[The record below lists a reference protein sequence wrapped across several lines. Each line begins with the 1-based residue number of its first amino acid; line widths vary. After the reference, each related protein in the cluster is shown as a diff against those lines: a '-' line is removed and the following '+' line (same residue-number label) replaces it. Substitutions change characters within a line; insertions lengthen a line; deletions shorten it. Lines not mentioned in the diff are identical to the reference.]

1 MLKLYE
7 LKTFYFLY
15 HNVKYVY
22 TQHKGL
28 PIHLLIYLKE
38 RVGRGTTH
46 SKSMEPNVT
55 KCRRGSSIHQ
65 TCRAMNWEKK
75 CKYASHG
82 ARPSEGFVELP
93 SQNIVNT
100 NTSTIYVKY
109 CLLMKTDSAMRYLYL
124 LFTYLLSIDS
134 YLQQYHIKVGE
145 NRDVYRSI
153 YLTYLDFLLQ
163 YLRSTSLLALI
174 PAFALLSGA

>member
-1 MLKLYE
+1 MFSNTLVVGISKYLLLFIILYNVHLKALYFLSPHLHLTGTLFKLYQNSARPKHSNIMLKLYE

-38 RVGRGTTH
+38 RVGRGATH

-65 TCRAMNWEKK
+65 TCRPMN
-75 CKYASHG
+75 
-82 ARPSEGFVELP
+82 
-93 SQNIVNT
+93 
-100 NTSTIYVKY
+100 
-109 CLLMKTDSAMRYLYL
+109 
-124 LFTYLLSIDS
+124 
-134 YLQQYHIKVGE
+134 
-145 NRDVYRSI
+145 
-153 YLTYLDFLLQ
+153 
-163 YLRSTSLLALI
+163 
-174 PAFALLSGA
+174 